1 MAEPIDSLLASC
13 STPVHMRRG
22 TVVFRPGDEAKSYL
36 LVLSGIVRVQ
46 LTAESGREI
55 TLYRVGEHEGCVLT
69 TSGLLSSEPYGA
81 EAICETDV
89 EALSIPK
96 ASFRRLVAENEVFRD
111 FVLSTYA
118 ARVADLILVMEET
131 AFQGVPRRLARVLLE
146 RADRGVVTATH
157 HVLAAEIGTAREV
170 VSRQVKEFERRGLVR
185 AHRGTI
191 ELVDGQ
197 ALKAIGQDPG

>member
-1 MAEPIDSLLASC
+1 
-13 STPVHMRRG
+13 
-22 TVVFRPGDEAKSYL
+22 
-36 LVLSGIVRVQ
+36 
-46 LTAESGREI
+46 
-55 TLYRVGEHEGCVLT
+55 
-69 TSGLLSSEPYGA
+69 
-81 EAICETDV
+81 
-89 EALSIPK
+89 
-96 ASFRRLVAENEVFRD
+96 VFRD